1 MVLGILCFVMS
12 GMTLIKK
19 AEIMIKA
26 PANVKT
32 TGDSLRIFI
41 SPIISPVIAPNLATP
56 EQIPL
61 QVIRYFLGK
70 VSGVITQINSNEAV
84 PQSEVRCAKNTSPLM
99 GEDKLSYFSLS
110 MVWGSIE
117 TMIK

>member
-1 MVLGILCFVMS
+1 MS
-12 GMTLIKK
+12 GMILIKK

-56 EQIPL
+56 EQMPL
-61 QVIRYFLGK
+61 QVILYFLGN
-70 VSGVITQINSNEAV
+70 VSGVITQINSNEVV
-84 PQSEVRCAKNTSPLM
+84 PHNDVKCARNTSPLM
-99 GEDKLSYFSLS
+99 GED
-110 MVWGSIE
+110 
-117 TMIK
+117 